1 MATKTRGRTERFVLN
16 EKFIFGAPRCIKC
29 GRVLKRGEGIVCDNC
44 KRRFR
49 RGF

>member
-29 GRVLKRGEGIVCDNC
+29 GRVLSRGEMIVCDNC
-44 KRRFR
+44 KRRLGR
-49 RGF
+49 RF